1 MRLPVTIRDLK
12 VVGGGILIMVHLK
25 GDGIAEQSADV
36 CTHRAQLRS
45 LPIVSRDI
53 LARMQFFTDG
63 VCIELL
69 TPGSLRVSLMPSAAA
84 ELMAGDAKLK
94 RIRVSTILGSKFCSW
109 EPNGLNAEYL
119 FFVVMSRHAE
129 NIAYL
134 S

>member
-1 MRLPVTIRDLK
+1 VVPVVLESLPVTIHDLLTALIK

-25 GDGIAEQSADV
+25 GGWNSIAEQSADV

-53 LARMQFFTDG
+53 LARMQFLTDG

-69 TPGSLRVSLMPSAAA
+69 TPGLLRVSLMPSAAA

-94 RIRVSTILGSKFCSW
+94 RIRVSTIL
-109 EPNGLNAEYL
+109 
-119 FFVVMSRHAE
+119 V
-129 NIAYL
+129 
-134 S
+134 